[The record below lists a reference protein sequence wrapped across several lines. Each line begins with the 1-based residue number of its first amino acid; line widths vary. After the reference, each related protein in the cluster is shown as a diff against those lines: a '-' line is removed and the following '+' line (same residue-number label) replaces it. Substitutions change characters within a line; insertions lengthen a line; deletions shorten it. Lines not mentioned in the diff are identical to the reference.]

1 MTVVVGIFIGARE
14 ELLKVIRQIREGET
28 FLNGH
33 CLFKGEGVDPVR
45 FPNPLAFAKSGDP
58 V

>member
-1 MTVVVGIFIGARE
+1 MTVVVGILGARE
-14 ELLKVIRQIREGET
+14 GLLKVIRQIRDGET

>member
-1 MTVVVGIFIGARE
+1 MTVVVGILGARE
-14 ELLKVIRQIREGET
+14 GLLKVIRQIREGET

>member
-1 MTVVVGIFIGARE
+1 MTVVVGILGARE
-14 ELLKVIRQIREGET
+14 GLLKVIRQIREGET

-33 CLFKGEGVDPVR
+33 CLFKGEGGDPVR

>member
-1 MTVVVGIFIGARE
+1 MTVVVGILGARE
-14 ELLKVIRQIREGET
+14 GLLKVIRQIREGET

-45 FPNPLAFAKSGDP
+45 FPNPLAFAKSGGP